1 MGSISNGFQRLTVKI
16 AVLVVVALL
25 MTVCYAMAEESESGA
40 TAPPNPYPWHLTLYA
55 GIQAQD
61 SLRDV
66 YTFQARFVDD
76 TYMVDLAL
84 ARDFYQYKDWLR
96 FELEGQVAKHFGR
109 KDDQWEFV
117 GLVILRWLAFPWD
130 DTLDTS
136 LALGEGLSYY
146 TKVSEIELEESPDA
160 QKVLNYL
167 LIEVT
172 LGLPDYPQWDL
183 SLRIHH
189 RSGIWGLVGESGSN
203 ILCAGVRYSF

>member
-1 MGSISNGFQRLTVKI
+1 MAQI
-16 AVLVVVALL
+16 AVLVVLILL
-25 MTVCYAMAEESESGA
+25 MTSRFTLAEDSGA
-40 TAPPNPYPWHLTLYA
+40 GTTEQPALNPWHLTLYA

-66 YTFQARFVDD
+66 YTLQAKFVDD

-84 ARDFYQYKDWLR
+84 ARDFYQYKDWLK
-96 FELEGQVAKHFGR
+96 FEVEGQVAKHFGE

-130 DTLDTS
+130 KTVDTS

-160 QKVLNYL
+160 QKLLNYL
-167 LIEVT
+167 LIEIT
-172 LGLPDYPQWDL
+172 LGLPEVPKWDL